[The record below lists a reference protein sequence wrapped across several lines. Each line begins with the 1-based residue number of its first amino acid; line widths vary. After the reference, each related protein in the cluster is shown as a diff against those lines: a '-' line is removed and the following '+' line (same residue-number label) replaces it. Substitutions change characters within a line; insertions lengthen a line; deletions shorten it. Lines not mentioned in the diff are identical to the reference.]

1 MSSYHLSQD
10 TKKCIGCNACTI
22 QCKSNKSL
30 PVGPKISQVVPV
42 GPKMVGGLPRAEY
55 IFMPCFH
62 CETPWC
68 VAACPTGAMQKRAA
82 DGIVF
87 IDPGIC
93 VGLQGLHHRLPVG
106 GPAVEPRD
114 RQGRQVRLLQGP
126 RGRGAEAGLCHGLHH
141 PLPQLRPGGRDRAVQ
156 ARAARPVG
164 RHARLT
170 GDGRGIAAWR
180 QRNARSSAHG
190 PSSPGGFTPKA
201 TCPRR
206 RGSPPRR
213 RSRCWTR
220 SRTASPRRTRSSAW
234 TASRG
239 RPRSRARRAPAGRS
253 PMSSAGCSTARAGKP
268 S

>member
-93 VGLQGLHHRLPVG
+93 VGCKACITACPWGAPQWNPETGKAVKCDYCKDRVDAGLKPACVTVCITHCLSF
-106 GPAVEPRD
+106 GPAE
-114 RQGRQVRLLQGP
+114 
-126 RGRGAEAGLCHGLHH
+126 ET
-141 PLPQLRPGGRDRAVQ
+141 VQ
-156 ARAARPVG
+156 FKRE
-164 RHARLT
+164 RHAL
-170 GDGRGIAAWR
+170 
-180 QRNARSSAHG
+180 SV
-190 PSSPGGFTPKA
+190 A
-201 TCPRR
+201 TL
-206 RGSPPRR
+206 G
-213 RSRCWTR
+213 
-220 SRTASPRRTRSSAW
+220 
-234 TASRG
+234 
-239 RPRSRARRAPAGRS
+239 
-253 PMSSAGCSTARAGKP
+253 
-268 S
+268 

>member
-93 VGLQGLHHRLPVG
+93 VGCKACITACPWGAPQWNPETGKAVKCDYCKDRVDAGLKPACVTVCITHCLSF
-106 GPAVEPRD
+106 GPAE
-114 RQGRQVRLLQGP
+114 
-126 RGRGAEAGLCHGLHH
+126 ET
-141 PLPQLRPGGRDRAVQ
+141 VQ
-156 ARAARPVG
+156 FKRE
-164 RHARLT
+164 RHAQSVTTL
-170 GDGRGIAAWR
+170 G
-180 QRNARSSAHG
+180 
-190 PSSPGGFTPKA
+190 
-201 TCPRR
+201 
-206 RGSPPRR
+206 
-213 RSRCWTR
+213 
-220 SRTASPRRTRSSAW
+220 
-234 TASRG
+234 
-239 RPRSRARRAPAGRS
+239 
-253 PMSSAGCSTARAGKP
+253 
-268 S
+268 